1 MKKFRN
7 AFTNKTKMFILN
19 NPHNPT
25 GKVFSYSELEE
36 ICQIL
41 SDYPNVI
48 ILSDDVYE
56 HIYFDDFKINKVAN
70 FENMF
75 NRTLTVSS
83 SGKTFTVTGWKT
95 GWAIGPEELIEKMA
109 LV

>member
-1 MKKFRN
+1 
-7 AFTNKTKMFILN
+7 
-19 NPHNPT
+19 
-25 GKVFSYSELEE
+25 
-36 ICQIL
+36 
-41 SDYPNVI
+41 
-48 ILSDDVYE
+48 
-56 HIYFDDFKINKVAN
+56 
-70 FENMF
+70 MF